1 MGKKTWV
8 GNLAAGTSSLT
19 AVAQVDTFTWSNV
32 GAGAETW
39 TMTVTGEDGSTQ
51 TETFVDDGTPTTAEL
66 TTLAVAAWNASKK
79 ILFTPITASGS
90 TTLILTADTAGI
102 PFSVAIT
109 ASGTGT
115 TSRAA
120 TTANIGAYDYQTAQN
135 WKEGAIPVAADE
147 VTVDGSINI
156 LYGLRN
162 TSVEL
167 LSFTVKASYSGAIGS
182 EAARLAIDL
191 DNAGSLDF
199 SGSGVAYISVFS
211 AATTVRVRRT
221 ASVAAGEFGL
231 FLHGTAIA
239 TLHAMGGST
248 RVVSGSTVVTSRVYA
263 GATLDIPS
271 GCTIT
276 TVSSAGTC
284 SLESAC
290 TTFTTLAGNTT
301 IDGAGTITTLNPVGG
316 TTTCNTTGTITT
328 LTIDGGLCDM
338 TKSQAARTVTNCAVN
353 GGELRAD
360 SAAVTFTN
368 AITGI
373 APLSIRRAA

>member
-1 MGKKTWV
+1 MGKRTWV
-8 GNLAAGTSSLT
+8 GNLAAGTATLA
-19 AVAQVDTFTWSNV
+19 AVAQVDTTTVTGV
-32 GAGAETW
+32 GGGAETW
-39 TMTVTGEDGSTQ
+39 TMTVTGEDGSTA
-51 TETFVDDGTPTTAEL
+51 TVTYVDDGTPTAAEIS
-66 TTLAVAAWNASKK
+66 AGIVAAWNLSTN
-79 ILFTPITASGS
+79 ILCTPITASG
-90 TTLILTADTAGI
+90 TTTIILTADTAGI
-102 PFSVAIT
+102 PFSATLT

-115 TSRAA
+115 ASKVA
-120 TTANIGAYDYQTAQN
+120 TTANVGAYDYQTAQN
-135 WKEGAIPVAADE
+135 WKEGAVPVAADE
-147 VTVDGSINI
+147 VIIDGAINI

-191 DNAGSLDF
+191 DNAGFLDF
-199 SGSGVAYISVFS
+199 SGSGAAYISVFS

-221 ASVAAGEFGL
+221 ASVSAGEFGL
-231 FLHGTAIA
+231 HLHGTAIA
-239 TLHAMGGST
+239 TLHAYGGST
-248 RVVSGSTVVTSRVYA
+248 RVVSGSTVVTSRVYP
-263 GATLDIPS
+263 GATLEIPS

-301 IDGAGTITTLNPVGG
+301 IDGAGAITTLNPVGG

-353 GGELRAD
+353 GGEYRYD
-360 SAAVTFTN
+360 SSVVTHTN